1 MVQKTWLM
9 TVCLMLALQGCTSI
23 RDVRKDA
30 MKGETAAIERATGFT
45 SAPSIVK
52 IPVPRDAFFVA
63 EPAQIPMEKEVNVS
77 FLDSDLGTI
86 LNKISCSYGL
96 NIVFNSNSMLPQP
109 GQQAQITS
117 PVAIQAG
124 QAGMTAA
131 ASPAQDEA
139 PVRKITLNYKG
150 SIRGLFK
157 VLSGLTGYFF
167 TYQDGAVVVKQTDT
181 FSVLLPSYLNSIRSL
196 DEKKSEKDL
205 EKADFLREVEDS
217 LMRLGAR
224 GIGYDTLSS
233 TMTFRA
239 NEPAFRRV
247 KGYLQDIKDNASLV
261 TMRVIILNVRLT
273 SDENAGIDW
282 SRFNMGW
289 KAQMQE
295 PPFGNITNSSSGS
308 SSSGNSPG
316 SDSLLASAA
325 QSYIEGLGAISNGT
339 GANFLTQTSKFTLS
353 TLLNFISDYGKS
365 DIIQNVF
372 VQTLSGREGRID
384 VLTETPYVSSV
395 SVAALSSNAA
405 ATQSAANTEKA
416 KSGVQLRLQPVYSKA
431 AQTLSLRL
439 FVGVFGV
446 TRFVDLSAGAL
457 GSFTQPE
464 TTMKTL
470 DTFIRMKPDQV
481 AVLGGLI
488 YDANSGGT
496 RGLPGDS
503 YLTKSV
509 NKKTQ
514 KEELVIVLKPTVFE
528 FEAM

>member
-1 MVQKTWLM
+1 MNQKAGL
-9 TVCLMLALQGCTSI
+9 LALCLLLAALEGCAST
-23 RDVRKDA
+23 REVRNDTL
-30 MKGETAAIERATGFT
+30 KGETAAVERAGSFT
-45 SAPSIVK
+45 QAPAIVK
-52 IPVPRDAFFVA
+52 IPVPKDAFLIA
-63 EPAQIPMEKEVNVS
+63 EPAQIPLDKEVNVS
-77 FLDSDLGTI
+77 FMDADVGTVLGR
-86 LNKISCSYGL
+86 LSRSYGI
-96 NIVFNSNSMLPQP
+96 NIIFNATPPQQTGQLTPPVPTP
-109 GQQAQITS
+109 G
-117 PVAIQAG
+117 G
-124 QAGMTAA
+124 QGTPAV
-131 ASPAQDEA
+131 ASPAQDESM
-139 PVRKITLNYKG
+139 VRKITLNYRG
-150 SIRGLFK
+150 PVRGLLK
-157 VLSGLTGYFF
+157 ILSDLTGYFF
-167 TYQDGAVVVKQTDT
+167 VYEDGAVVVKQAET

-205 EKADFLREVEDS
+205 EKADFLREVEDN
-217 LMRLGAR
+217 LARLGAR

-239 NEPAFRRV
+239 NAPAFRRI
-247 KGYLQDIKDNASLV
+247 KGYLQDIKENASLV

-273 SDENAGIDW
+273 SDENTGIDW
-282 SRFNMGW
+282 SRFNLGW

-295 PPFGNITNSSSGS
+295 PPFGNIPGSGSGSTSSGS
-308 SSSGNSPG
+308 PSGSN
-316 SDSLLASAA
+316 SLLAAAA
-325 QSYIEGLGAISNGT
+325 QSYVEGYGAIFGSA
-339 GANFLTQTSKFTLS
+339 GANFLAQTGKFTLS
-353 TLLNFISDYGKS
+353 SLLNFISDYGKS

-405 ATQSAANTEKA
+405 ATQSAANTDKA

-439 FVGVFGV
+439 YVGVFGV
-446 TRFVDLSAGAL
+446 TRFLDLSAGAL

-464 TTMKTL
+464 TTAKTL

-488 YDANSGGT
+488 YDAKAGDA

-503 YLTKSV
+503 FLSKSV
-509 NKKTQ
+509 NTQTQ
-514 KEELVIVLKPTVFE
+514 KEELVVVLKPTVFE